1 MGREELMSQQ
11 RLEVVDPAIAPP
23 VWAAL
28 RNEAHAAA
36 QSEAAL
42 ASLLAAVILNHK
54 SLGGA
59 LSYQLARKL
68 GDQELRAMSIREIAE
83 EAYASDPALV
93 DTAEA
98 DLKAVFERDPA
109 CKGYVQPFLF
119 FKGFLALQTQ
129 RVAHWLWAEGRETL
143 ALYLQSRMSEL
154 FQVDIH
160 PATQIG
166 RGVFVD
172 HGTGIVIG
180 ETAVIGDDVSM
191 LQGVTLGGTGAE
203 RGDRHPKIGKGV
215 LLGAGAKVLGNITI
229 GDYAKIAS
237 GSVVLKPVP
246 AGCTAAGVPARLVN
260 CPTCDEPAKTMDHT
274 LAEAVYDYVI

>member
-1 MGREELMSQQ
+1 MGREELMSQ
-11 RLEVVDPAIAPP
+11 RLEVISPNAPPP

-28 RNEAHAAA
+28 RNEAERAAA
-36 QSEAAL
+36 SEPSL
-42 ASLLAAVILNHK
+42 ASLLNAVILSHG
-54 SLGGA
+54 SLGDA

-68 GDQELRAMSIREIAE
+68 SDQELRAMSLREIAE
-83 EAYASDPALV
+83 EAYESDPRLV
-93 DTAEA
+93 DIAEA

-109 CKGYVQPFLF
+109 CKGYVQPFLY

-129 RVAHWLWAEGRETL
+129 RVAHWLWGQGRETM
-143 ALYLQSRMSEL
+143 AFYLQSRTSEL

-160 PATQIG
+160 PATPIG
-166 RGVFVD
+166 SGVFID

-180 ETAVIGDDVSM
+180 ETAVIGDDVSL

-229 GDYAKIAS
+229 GDNAKVAS

-260 CPTCDEPAKTMDHT
+260 CPTCEEPARTMDQT
-274 LAEAVYDYVI
+274 LAEGVEDYQI

>member
-1 MGREELMSQQ
+1 MSQ
-11 RLEVVDPAIAPP
+11 RFEVVDSAVAPP

-28 RNEAHAAA
+28 RNEAAQAAKKE
-36 QSEAAL
+36 SAL
-42 ASLLAAVILNHK
+42 ASVLAATILNHE
-54 SLGGA
+54 SLGDA

-68 GDQELRAMSIREIAE
+68 GDQELRGMTIRDICD
-83 EAYASDPALV
+83 EAYEAKPELLDM
-93 DTAEA
+93 AEA

-119 FKGFLALQTQ
+119 FKGFQALQTQ
-129 RVAHWLWAEGRETL
+129 RVAHWLWGQGRETL
-143 ALYLQSRMSEL
+143 AFYLQSRMSEL

-160 PATQIG
+160 PATRIG

-215 LLGAGAKVLGNITI
+215 LLGAGAKVLGNILI

-260 CPTCDEPAKTMDHT
+260 CPTCEEPARSMDHT
-274 LAEAVYDYVI
+274 LADAVYDYVI

>member
-1 MGREELMSQQ
+1 MTQ
-11 RLEVVDPAIAPP
+11 RLEVVNADTSLP

-28 RNEAHAAA
+28 RNEAQAAA
-36 QSEAAL
+36 LSESAL

-54 SLGGA
+54 SLGDA

-68 GDQELRAMSIREIAE
+68 GDQELRAMSLRDICE
-83 EAYASDPALV
+83 EAYQADPSIV
-93 DTAEA
+93 EKAEY
-98 DLKAVFERDPA
+98 DLRAVFERDPA

-119 FKGFLALQTQ
+119 FKGFLALQTH
-129 RVAHWLWAEGRETL
+129 RVAHWLWHEGRETL
-143 ALYLQSRMSEL
+143 AFYLQSRSSEL
-154 FQVDIH
+154 FQVDIN
-160 PATQIG
+160 PATRIG
-166 RGVFVD
+166 RGVFID

-203 RGDRHPKIGKGV
+203 RGDRHPKVGRGV

-229 GDYAKIAS
+229 GDYAKVAS

-260 CPTCDEPAKTMDHT
+260 CPAGDEPAKSMDHT
-274 LAEAVYDYVI
+274 LADAVYSDPVI

>member
-1 MGREELMSQQ
+1 MSQ

-28 RNEAHAAA
+28 RNEAEAAA
-36 QSEAAL
+36 KSESAL
-42 ASLLAAVILNHK
+42 ASLLAATILNHDNLAD
-54 SLGGA
+54 S

-68 GDQELRAMSIREIAE
+68 GDQELRGMTIRDIIDEAYGHAPELLDIAE
-83 EAYASDPALV
+83 E
-93 DTAEA
+93 

-119 FKGFLALQTQ
+119 FKGFQALQTQ
-129 RVAHWLWAEGRETL
+129 RVAHWLWSQGRETM
-143 ALYLQSRMSEL
+143 AFYLQSRMSEL

-160 PATQIG
+160 PATRIG

-180 ETAVIGDDVSM
+180 ETAVIGDEVSM

-215 LLGAGAKVLGNITI
+215 LLGAGAKVLGNIVI
-229 GDYAKIAS
+229 GDYAKVAS

-246 AGCTAAGVPARLVN
+246 KGCTAAGVPARLVN
-260 CPTCDEPAKTMDHT
+260 CPTCEEPARSMDHT
-274 LAEAVYDYVI
+274 LADAVYDYVI

>member
-1 MGREELMSQQ
+1 MGREDVMSQQ
-11 RLEVVDPAIAPP
+11 RLEVVDPGNAPP

-28 RNEAHAAA
+28 RNEAEAAG
-36 QSEAAL
+36 QKEAAL

-54 SLGGA
+54 TLGGA

-83 EAYASDPALV
+83 EAYARDPGLV
-93 DTAEA
+93 AAAEA

-119 FKGFLALQTQ
+119 FKGFLSLQTQ
-129 RVAHWLWAEGRETL
+129 RVAHSLWIEGRDTL

-160 PATQIG
+160 PATRIG
-166 RGVFVD
+166 RGVFID

-203 RGDRHPKIGKGV
+203 RGDRHPKIGRGV
-215 LLGAGAKVLGNITI
+215 LLGAGAKVLGNLRI
-229 GDYAKIAS
+229 GDYAKVAS
-237 GSVVLKPVP
+237 GSVVLKDVP

-260 CPTCDEPAKTMDHT
+260 CPTCDEPAKSMDQS
-274 LAEAVYDYVI
+274 LSDAAYDYVI

>member
-1 MGREELMSQQ
+1 MRE

-28 RNEAHAAA
+28 RNEAAAVA
-36 QSEAAL
+36 KKESAL
-42 ASLLAAVILNHK
+42 ASVLAATIINHDT
-54 SLGGA
+54 LGDA

-68 GDQELRAMSIREIAE
+68 GDQELRGMTIRDICDEAYEAKPELLDIAE
-83 EAYASDPALV
+83 D
-93 DTAEA
+93 

-119 FKGFLALQTQ
+119 FKGFQALQTQ
-129 RVAHWLWAEGRETL
+129 RVAHWLWQQGRETL
-143 ALYLQSRMSEL
+143 AFYFQSRSSEL

-160 PATQIG
+160 PATRIG

-215 LLGAGAKVLGNITI
+215 LLGAGAKVLGNILI
-229 GDYAKIAS
+229 GDYAKVAS

-246 AGCTAAGVPARLVN
+246 KGCTAAGVPARLVN
-260 CPTCDEPAKTMDHT
+260 CPTCEEPAKSMDHT

>member
-1 MGREELMSQQ
+1 MSQQ
-11 RLEVVDPAIAPP
+11 RLEVIHPSNAPP

-28 RNEAHAAA
+28 RNEAEAAA
-36 QSEAAL
+36 KSEAAL
-42 ASLLAAVILNHK
+42 ASLIAAVIINHK
-54 SLGGA
+54 TLGGA

-68 GDQELRAMSIREIAE
+68 GDQELRAMSLREIAE
-83 EAYASDPALV
+83 DAYATDPSLV
-93 DTAEA
+93 DIAEA

-109 CKGYVQPFLF
+109 CKGYLQPFLF
-119 FKGFLALQTQ
+119 FKGYLALQTQ
-129 RVAHWLWAEGRETL
+129 RIAHRLWLDGRETL

-166 RGVFVD
+166 RGVFID

-215 LLGAGAKVLGNITI
+215 LLGAGAKVLGNISI

-237 GSVVLKPVP
+237 GSVVLRPIP

-260 CPTCDEPAKTMDHT
+260 CPTCEEPARSMDHT

>member
-1 MGREELMSQQ
+1 MSQ
-11 RLEVVDPAIAPP
+11 RLEVIDPAAAPP

-28 RNEAHAAA
+28 RNEAEAAA
-36 QSEAAL
+36 RDETAL
-42 ASLLAAVILNHK
+42 ASLLATTILNHK
-54 SLGGA
+54 SLGDA

-68 GDQELRAMSIREIAE
+68 GDQELRAMTLREVAQD
-83 EAYASDPALV
+83 AYAADPALV
-93 DTAEA
+93 DMAEA
-98 DLKAVFERDPA
+98 DLRAVFERDPA
-109 CKGYVQPFLF
+109 CKGYIQPFLF
-119 FKGFLALQTQ
+119 FKGFLSLQTH
-129 RVAHWLWAEGRETL
+129 RVAHWLWGQGRETL
-143 ALYLQSRMSEL
+143 ALYLQSRTSEL

-160 PATQIG
+160 PATRIG
-166 RGVFVD
+166 RGVFID
-172 HGTGIVIG
+172 HGTAIVIG
-180 ETAVIGDDVSM
+180 ETAVIEDDVSM

-215 LLGAGAKVLGNITI
+215 LLGAGAKVLGNIKI

-260 CPTCDEPAKTMDHT
+260 CPTCTEPAKSMDHT

>member
-1 MGREELMSQQ
+1 VGREEPMSQQ
-11 RLEVVDPAIAPP
+11 RLEVIDSTNAPP

-28 RNEAHAAA
+28 RNEAQAAA
-36 QSEAAL
+36 QSESAL

-54 SLGGA
+54 SLGSA

-68 GDQELRAMSIREIAE
+68 GDQELRAMSLREIAE
-83 EAYASDPALV
+83 EAYASQPSLV
-93 DTAEA
+93 DIAEA

-129 RVAHWLWAEGRETL
+129 RVAHWLWNEGRETL

-166 RGVFVD
+166 RGVFID

-191 LQGVTLGGTGAE
+191 LQGVTRGGTGAE

-215 LLGAGAKVLGNITI
+215 LLGAGAKVLGNIVI

-246 AGCTAAGVPARLVN
+246 PGCTAAGVPARLVN
-260 CPTCDEPAKTMDHT
+260 CPTCEQPAKSMDHT

>member
-1 MGREELMSQQ
+1 MGREDQMSQQ
-11 RLEVVDPAIAPP
+11 RLEVVDPANAPP

-28 RNEAHAAA
+28 RNEAEAAG
-36 QSEAAL
+36 QKEAAL

-83 EAYASDPALV
+83 EAYSRNPGLV
-93 DTAEA
+93 DAAEA

-119 FKGFLALQTQ
+119 FKGFLSLQTQ
-129 RVAHWLWAEGRETL
+129 RVANSLWHDGRETL

-166 RGVFVD
+166 RGVFID
-172 HGTGIVIG
+172 HATGIVVG

-215 LLGAGAKVLGNITI
+215 LLGAGAKVLGNIVI

-260 CPTCDEPAKTMDHT
+260 CPTCEEPARSMDHT
-274 LAEAVYDYVI
+274 LADVVYDYVI